1 MSVFPFSAASSVASE
16 YRKLM
21 IALAARAARIG
32 AHDPESAAQEAIK
45 RSLLNPLSRPAVEY
59 YFRDQS
65 SAGEQPAP
73 EWSLLQL
80 LGWLH
85 GVLRFVVLEERA
97 RSRREILTGEDEMP
111 EVVDPADDPL
121 QRAID
126 AELREI
132 VDEALSTLSVDVR
145 AALRLRLDGTKYG
158 EIARRL
164 GVNENT
170 VATWL
175 RRGSLEL
182 VERTKRRMS
191 ASADERLMVRAKVAG
206 ASHG

>member
-1 MSVFPFSAASSVASE
+1 MSVFPFSAASPAASE
-16 YRKLM
+16 YRKLVT
-21 IALAARAARIG
+21 ALAARAARIG
-32 AHDPESAAQEAIK
+32 ARDPEGAAQEAIK
-45 RSLLNPLSRPAVEY
+45 RSLVNPLSRPAVEY
-59 YFRDQS
+59 YFRDQPH
-65 SAGEQPAP
+65 AGEPANP

-97 RSRREILTGEDEMP
+97 RSRREILTGDAEMP
-111 EVVDPADDPL
+111 DVVDPARDPL
-121 QRAID
+121 RCALD

-132 VDEALSTLSVDVR
+132 VDEALSTLSIDVR
-145 AALRLRLDGTKYG
+145 AAVLLRLEGTKYG

-175 RRGSLEL
+175 RRGSLTL
-182 VERTKRRMS
+182 IGQVQRRLS
-191 ASADERLMVRAKVAG
+191 GATDERIFVRRKAAG
-206 ASHG
+206 VSHG

>member
-1 MSVFPFSAASSVASE
+1 
-16 YRKLM
+16 M

-111 EVVDPADDPL
+111 DVVDPADDPL

-145 AALRLRLDGTKYG
+145 AAVRLRLDGTKYG

>member
-1 MSVFPFSAASSVASE
+1 MSVFPFSAASPAASE
-16 YRKLM
+16 YRNLLT
-21 IALAARAARIG
+21 ALAARAARIG
-32 AHDPESAAQEAIK
+32 ARDPEGAAQEAIK
-45 RSLLNPLSRPAVEY
+45 RSLVNPLSRPAVEY
-59 YFRDQS
+59 YFRDQPLT
-65 SAGEQPAP
+65 GEHVNP

-80 LGWLH
+80 LAWLH

-97 RSRREILTGEDEMP
+97 SSRREILTSDDDMP
-111 EVVDPADDPL
+111 DVVDPAEDPL

-132 VDEALSTLSVDVR
+132 VEEALSTLSTDIR
-145 AALRLRLDGTKYG
+145 TALLLRLKGTKYG

-164 GVNENT
+164 GVNKNT

-175 RRGSLEL
+175 RRGSLTLAGQVQRRISAAPDE
-182 VERTKRRMS
+182 RMS
-191 ASADERLMVRAKVAG
+191 VRRKVAG